1 MGNIITISREYGSGG
16 RMIGRLV
23 AEKLNIPLYD
33 KEIIELASEK
43 SGLSPEIIESAE
55 LRAKSS
61 LSYTFASAMTFG
73 EAFAADP
80 VSVDEKL
87 FVAQSEVI
95 RQIADTGEGVI
106 VGRCA
111 DYILED
117 VSGVTNVFIY
127 AEMDDKIKRCVEM
140 YGEDP
145 SKVKKLI
152 TDYGKARVNYYSFHT
167 GKKWGSYENYNLAI
181 NTSYISDEEA
191 ANLIVEY
198 VKRRLYK

>member
-1 MGNIITISREYGSGG
+1 M
-16 RMIGRLV
+16 V
-23 AEKLNIPLYD
+23 
-33 KEIIELASEK
+33 
-43 SGLSPEIIESAE
+43 
-55 LRAKSS
+55 
-61 LSYTFASAMTFG
+61 
-73 EAFAADP
+73 
-80 VSVDEKL
+80 
-87 FVAQSEVI
+87 
-95 RQIADTGEGVI
+95 

>member
-1 MGNIITISREYGSGG
+1 M
-16 RMIGRLV
+16 
-23 AEKLNIPLYD
+23 
-33 KEIIELASEK
+33 
-43 SGLSPEIIESAE
+43 
-55 LRAKSS
+55 
-61 LSYTFASAMTFG
+61 
-73 EAFAADP
+73 
-80 VSVDEKL
+80 
-87 FVAQSEVI
+87 I

>member
-73 EAFAADP
+73 EAFTADP

-95 RQIADTGEGVI
+95 R
-106 VGRCA
+106 
-111 DYILED
+111 LER
-117 VSGVTNVFIY
+117 
-127 AEMDDKIKRCVEM
+127 E
-140 YGEDP
+140 
-145 SKVKKLI
+145 
-152 TDYGKARVNYYSFHT
+152 
-167 GKKWGSYENYNLAI
+167 
-181 NTSYISDEEA
+181 
-191 ANLIVEY
+191 
-198 VKRRLYK
+198 

>member
-73 EAFAADP
+73 EAFTADP

-140 YGEDP
+140 YG
-145 SKVKKLI
+145 
-152 TDYGKARVNYYSFHT
+152 
-167 GKKWGSYENYNLAI
+167 
-181 NTSYISDEEA
+181 
-191 ANLIVEY
+191 
-198 VKRRLYK
+198 